1 MKRML
6 SWTVLFVLFASIGF
20 GTTLMLANGAGLQEM
35 LTQALTAQPG
45 TLSASSAGEAAPQE
59 QLPPPGPVPVN
70 AVGRID
76 LVTTR
81 QVVLESSGR
90 ISEIAVEVGDQ
101 VEAGDLL
108 MSLDTT
114 QLEWALEKAEINFET
129 ARLAFEKL
137 GRQVDESDIALAEA
151 NLLSAQENL
160 ARVKAGYTP
169 EELAAAESAAAAAWA
184 RYNEL
189 KERPTQA
196 QIVQAQ
202 ANLKKAELA
211 VQAAQR
217 EYDKIAWLPE
227 SAATAAA
234 DNLQR
239 ATIDYEAAKAA
250 YEEAI
255 KPATQAELQSAL
267 SAAQQAQHNLNQ
279 LKEKPTPAELA
290 EAEARVAAAEH
301 ALKQAQEGVD
311 EADQRTAE
319 LRVRQAMID
328 LEQAR
333 LNLQNAQVLAPVAGT
348 VLDISVEL
356 GQQGSAGTVVA
367 TLADLNDIELVA
379 NVEQRDIARVHVG
392 QVVEISVYALPDEH
406 FQGVVEKIA
415 PVADSGASFVTFP
428 VIIRLTDGPLE
439 LIRPG
444 MTASANFMEG
454 ETATPEAQAEPT
466 EDTSGQA
473 ESAEQ
478 AEGEGESTEADATAT
493 PAPSGGNN

>member
-1 MKRML
+1 LTDQAR
-6 SWTVLFVLFASIGF
+6 
-20 GTTLMLANGAGLQEM
+20 TLI
-35 LTQALTAQPG
+35 
-45 TLSASSAGEAAPQE
+45 ASSAGGACPQE

-70 AVGRID
+70 AGGRID

-234 DNLQR
+234 DNLQ
-239 ATIDYEAAKAA
+239 
-250 YEEAI
+250 
-255 KPATQAELQSAL
+255 
-267 SAAQQAQHNLNQ
+267 
-279 LKEKPTPAELA
+279 
-290 EAEARVAAAEH
+290 
-301 ALKQAQEGVD
+301 
-311 EADQRTAE
+311 
-319 LRVRQAMID
+319 
-328 LEQAR
+328 
-333 LNLQNAQVLAPVAGT
+333 
-348 VLDISVEL
+348 
-356 GQQGSAGTVVA
+356 
-367 TLADLNDIELVA
+367 
-379 NVEQRDIARVHVG
+379 
-392 QVVEISVYALPDEH
+392 
-406 FQGVVEKIA
+406 
-415 PVADSGASFVTFP
+415 
-428 VIIRLTDGPLE
+428 
-439 LIRPG
+439 
-444 MTASANFMEG
+444 
-454 ETATPEAQAEPT
+454 
-466 EDTSGQA
+466 
-473 ESAEQ
+473 
-478 AEGEGESTEADATAT
+478 
-493 PAPSGGNN
+493 